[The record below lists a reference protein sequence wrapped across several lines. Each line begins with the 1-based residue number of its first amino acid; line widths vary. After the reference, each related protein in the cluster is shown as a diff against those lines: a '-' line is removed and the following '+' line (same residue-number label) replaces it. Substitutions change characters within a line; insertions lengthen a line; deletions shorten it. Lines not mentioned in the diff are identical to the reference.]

1 MNDNHASLTRVYT
14 ALTDSIVEEN
24 APNQP
29 DVGESPDADFDLFVE
44 AAAGNNIGSS
54 STPYTLT
61 ITGVNVTKQAVV
73 PQLTSVSAQA
83 FNAANGWNSSGDDF
97 VKTQRLTFNLPLPRT
112 RQTTS
117 TASTS
122 PSSPPTSRARP
133 SLKARSSSCSD
144 RSAARAG
151 GGLVPP
157 PSAGHGASIRSCSSV
172 RPLR

>member
-29 DVGESPDADFDLFVE
+29 DVGEQPDADFDLFVE

-83 FNAANGWNSSGDDF
+83 FNAGNGWTTSGDDF
-97 VKTQRLTFNLPLPRT
+97 VKTQRLTFNLPLPRPNEANDLYRFYVSMVT
-112 RQTTS
+112 PNFQI
-117 TASTS
+117 ASLAES
-122 PSSPPTSRARP
+122 N
-133 SLKARSSSCSD
+133 LFI
-144 RSAARAG
+144 
-151 GGLVPP
+151 L
-157 PSAGHGASIRSCSSV
+157 
-172 RPLR
+172 L